1 MGDGEITDVG
11 HVTQDGEHEDTSSE
25 AGAGIDHTSD
35 QSIAIAIVVELV
47 VRSQGWQSSR
57 TNTF

>member
-1 MGDGEITDVG
+1 MG
-11 HVTQDGEHEDTSSE
+11 HVTEDGEHEDTSSE

-47 VRSQGWQSSR
+47 VRSQGRQGSR